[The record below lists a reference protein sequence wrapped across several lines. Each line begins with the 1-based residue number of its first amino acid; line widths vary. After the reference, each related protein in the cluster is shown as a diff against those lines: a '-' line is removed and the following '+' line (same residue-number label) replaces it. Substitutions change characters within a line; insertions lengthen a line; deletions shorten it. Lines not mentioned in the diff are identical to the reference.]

1 MLNVSIVEACI
12 WLICPAFR
20 GMELAPY
27 SDFCKPACRLSRLHW
42 AISLSLSW

>member
-1 MLNVSIVEACI
+1 MLYFSIVEAFI

-27 SDFCKPACRLSRLHW
+27 M
-42 AISLSLSW
+42 